1 MAVGLDENGDILY
14 RDENG
19 REWKFSLIFAQGD
32 MEQLC
37 QSWGLPSYG
46 SVDAVCGMCLGSRD
60 DDGYNHTHLQEDA
73 NWRHTCPLHNDV
85 LTKC

>member
-19 REWKFSLIFAQGD
+19 REWKFILIFAQGD

-37 QSWGLPSYG
+37 RSWGLPDYG
-46 SVDAVCGMCLGSRD
+46 SVDAVCAMCLGNRGED
-60 DDGYNHTHLQEDA
+60 YNHAHLQEDSS
-73 NWRHTCPLHNDV
+73 WRGTCPLHNDV